1 MVKITD
7 VNDANEVVAE
17 NDAEKNASY
26 FSYYGQLT
34 HQANMLQDTV
44 RTLTYQMALSAFGP
58 EDIAGRRVMDVGAGS
73 GILSFFAAQAGAKE
87 VVAVEAA
94 AGIVGCM
101 KELIKGNGY
110 ANVVRVVEGMVE
122 KIADEDIGGPVD
134 AIVSEPMGVLL
145 VHERMIESYIE
156 ARDRWLRPFAHD
168 DETGA
173 PIFSASQMFPSSGT
187 IFLAPFSDAALYAS
201 TKERVKFWES
211 RDFFGVKLS
220 PLASRAK
227 SQYFSQPIVGG
238 VDPNT
243 LMAGAVSYE
252 FPFYS
257 ITKADL
263 QSFEIK
269 LDFQA
274 AATGVC
280 HGLAGWFD
288 VAFAGSNGQVID
300 LSTAPN
306 KERTHWHQVR
316 FLFRNPLALNR
327 GQRLS
332 GLASFKVND
341 QRSYDIDVELF
352 IEGADLSVR
361 QSFALHDQQY
371 WNLNGIQTT
380 TNLDYLSIYPERY

>member
-7 VNDANEVVAE
+7 ANDPVPE

-73 GILSFFAAQAGAKE
+73 GILSFFAAQAGGRE

-101 KELIKGNGY
+101 RELIRGNGCE
-110 ANVVRVVEGMVE
+110 NVIRVVEGMVE

-168 DETGA
+168 ETGS
-173 PIFSASQMFPSSGT
+173 PIYSAAQMFPSSGA

-201 TKERVKFWES
+201 TKERVKFWETG
-211 RDFFGVKLS
+211 DFFGVKLS
-220 PLASRAK
+220 PLAYKAK
-227 SQYFSQPIVGG
+227 SQYFSHPIVGG

-263 QSFEIK
+263 QNFEIK
-269 LDFQA
+269 LEFEV
-274 AATGVC
+274 AATGIC

-288 VAFAGSNGQVID
+288 VEFAGSNGQVID
-300 LSTAPN
+300 LSTAPD

-327 GQRLS
+327 GQRLN
-332 GLASFKVND
+332 GLATFKVND
-341 QRSYDIDVELF
+341 QRSYDIDVELAV
-352 IEGADLSVR
+352 EGADVSAR

-371 WNLNGIQTT
+371 WNLNGIHTT
-380 TNLDYLSIYPERY
+380 TNLDYLSIYPEQY